1 MNATLLPS
9 MKFFHRTTR
18 QPPADAVEYAAC
30 QHEILDTRQLPRR
43 ASPTQLITAIIRSPA

>member
-18 QPPADAVEYAAC
+18 QPAADAVEYAAC